1 MGMDGY
7 TSCKGNP
14 VHWKAIGYTTS
25 EESCSGVTVTVT
37 DSCDL
42 SGASTCEKC
51 AHVAFVQE
59 ISNIRS
65 ACHACECGEGF
76 GRQCGCAHCDGN
88 PESYC
93 GDDDDGGD
101 NTDPVAPV
109 TPEGCDL
116 SGASTCEK
124 CAHVAFVQ
132 EISNIRSA
140 CHACECG
147 EEFGRQCGCAHCDG
161 NPEPY
166 CGEDEGT
173 EAPAVDTEAPA
184 DDTDAPA
191 VETEAPLDCCTGE
204 FLGTAEDL
212 ACFKAPSNKNGVC
225 DGYATEDGQYVKC
238 TVTWG
243 DMCRAFSL
251 NPCQVC
257 TEDEDTEAPAV
268 ETEAPADDTDAP
280 QDDCKTL
287 GGEGLC
293 SGTMDSV
300 GDVCDIIDGTEYYC
314 FVNSE
319 DRWMCGTQAC
329 QEDEDTEAPA
339 VETEEPLDCCS
350 GEFLGTAEDLA
361 CFKAPSNKNGVCDG
375 YATEDGQYVK
385 CTVTWGDMYRAFS
398 LNPCQ

>member
-59 ISNIRS
+59 IPNIRS

-109 TPEGCDL
+109 TPAGCDL

-132 EISNIRSA
+132 EISNIRKA

-184 DDTDAPA
+184 DETD
-191 VETEAPLDCCTGE
+191 APLDCCTGE

-257 TEDEDTEAPAV
+257 T
-268 ETEAPADDTDAP
+268 ADDVEAEFVV
-280 QDDCKTL
+280 QDTIWTENNPVVML
-287 GGEGLC
+287 FAAIGLVA
-293 SGTMDSV
+293 MIVVV
-300 GDVCDIIDGTEYYC
+300 GKQ
-314 FVNSE
+314 
-319 DRWMCGTQAC
+319 M
-329 QEDEDTEAPA
+329 
-339 VETEEPLDCCS
+339 
-350 GEFLGTAEDLA
+350 
-361 CFKAPSNKNGVCDG
+361 
-375 YATEDGQYVK
+375 
-385 CTVTWGDMYRAFS
+385 
-398 LNPCQ
+398 

>member
-65 ACHACECGEGF
+65 ACHACECGE
-76 GRQCGCAHCDGN
+76 
-88 PESYC
+88 
-93 GDDDDGGD
+93 
-101 NTDPVAPV
+101 
-109 TPEGCDL
+109 
-116 SGASTCEK
+116 
-124 CAHVAFVQ
+124 
-132 EISNIRSA
+132 
-140 CHACECG
+140 
-147 EEFGRQCGCAHCDG
+147 EFGRQCGCAHCDG

-173 EAPAVDTEAPA
+173 EAPAVETEAPA

-257 TEDEDTEAPAV
+257 T
-268 ETEAPADDTDAP
+268 ADDVEAEFVVQDAIWTENNPVVMLFAAIGLVAMIVVVGKQMPKLWKSEYEPIMGSTIQYKSASTDE
-280 QDDCKTL
+280 L
-287 GGEGLC
+287 
-293 SGTMDSV
+293 
-300 GDVCDIIDGTEYYC
+300 
-314 FVNSE
+314 
-319 DRWMCGTQAC
+319 
-329 QEDEDTEAPA
+329 
-339 VETEEPLDCCS
+339 
-350 GEFLGTAEDLA
+350 
-361 CFKAPSNKNGVCDG
+361 
-375 YATEDGQYVK
+375 
-385 CTVTWGDMYRAFS
+385 
-398 LNPCQ
+398 